1 MDAVTKTF
9 RYLDDEELAAK
20 KKAEKKAT
28 KGKKK

>member
-9 RYLDDEELAAK
+9 RYLDEQELAAK
-20 KKAEKKAT
+20 RKAEQAA